1 MTTFTAKR
9 FSSPLVLSQG
19 TAAELMKR
27 QPLAFVHDTP
37 IPQAAA
43 LLRLQE
49 LRAAPVID
57 FAGRPLGLVTVSA
70 CQAWEDFSRRSAAG
84 TKIQTGSDWTP
95 VSQITSPNIDLVR
108 LDTPIHEVIDAFV
121 ERRTWRLFVTDG
133 SVTESGATDGSGEL
147 VGTIS
152 MADVLRHLAP
162 HCLAGECRRR
172 VRRAGASSLC

>member
-1 MTTFTAKR
+1 MTMFTANR
-9 FSSPLVLSQG
+9 VSPPLVLNQG
-19 TAAELMKR
+19 TAAELMSR
-27 QPLAFVHDTP
+27 RPLAFMHDTP

-43 LLRLQE
+43 LLRLHE

-70 CQAWEDFSRRSAAG
+70 CQAWEEFSRRSAAG
-84 TKIQTGSDWTP
+84 TRTQTGSDWTP
-95 VSQITSPNIDLVR
+95 VSQIASPNIDLVR
-108 LDTPIHEVIDAFV
+108 IDTPIRAVIDAFV
-121 ERRTWRLFVTDG
+121 ERRTWRLFVTEG
-133 SVTESGATDGSGEL
+133 SVTEGSGEL
-147 VGTIS
+147 VGTIR